1 MRREAAPG
9 REHPHHPPFCPG
21 RNPLCYTPPVTTVPD
36 LPDSP
41 LLSQLN
47 PNQAQAANHHTGPAL
62 VIAGA
67 GSGKTRTL
75 VYRIAHLI
83 GHYGADPGEIL
94 AVTFTNKAAAE
105 MRERAKHLVQG
116 ADRLWMSTFH
126 SAGVRILRAY
136 GEHIGLRRGF
146 VIYDDDDQMDILKEV
161 MGSIPGIGPDTNPRV
176 LRSILDRAKSNL
188 LTPADLDRSPELFI
202 SGIPREAAAEA
213 YRRYEAR
220 KKGQNAIDFGDL
232 ITETVRLFQ
241 EVPAVLDRVQ
251 DRAKFIHVDEYQDTN
266 KAQYELTRLLA
277 SRDRNL
283 LVVGDP
289 DQCLPPG
296 TPVCTPQGERPI
308 ETVEEGDFVCGTGG
322 GGGLVPGRVT
332 HVKRGHFQGPLWKV
346 TVGGRTLRGTPHHVV
361 LARHE
366 PMAGQWYVYLMYRE
380 DRGYRVGLTVGARQ
394 NSEGK
399 TDYGYRVRLNQE
411 NGDKVWVLR
420 VCDSRAD
427 AAYWEALYAA
437 RYGLPTALFHGVGR
451 NLALSEDHL
460 TRLFAELDTAGAARR
475 LMADLHL
482 HPDFPHHRP
491 QNGVRRQSVNL
502 IMYSDHRHG
511 LIGYH
516 RIQWSS
522 NRADI
527 AQKLLDTG
535 HPVRGNGKGGFRLEV
550 SRKDYAQA
558 LVEAQHIARD
568 GGLELQRKALVGG
581 KMYVFLP
588 LSHLHPGMKMLAQ
601 EEGELREVSVEA
613 VSQEAYDGPVYD
625 LTVSPTHTYVAGGLL
640 VHNSIYKFRGAD
652 IQNILDFQKDYPD
665 AKVYMLEHNYRSSA
679 RVLNLANKLI
689 ENNSE
694 RLDKTLKAVKED
706 GHPVVFHRAPDHRA
720 EGDFVAEWITRLHG
734 EGRPFTDMAV
744 LYRTNAQS
752 RVIEESLRRVQIPAK
767 IVGGVS
773 FYDRREIRDILAYA
787 RLAINPDDD
796 VALRRIIGRPR
807 RGIGDTALERLMEW
821 ARVNGTSLLTACAN
835 AQELNI
841 LDRGAQKPVEFAQL
855 MQAMSEAADNY
866 EPGPFLRYV
875 IEHSGYLD
883 LLRQEGQEGQVRMEN
898 LDELVNAAEE
908 WSGEHEGTIA
918 DFLDDAALLS
928 SVDDM
933 RSRTENRDKP
943 EEAVTLMTLHNAK
956 GLEFPVVFIVGAEEG
971 LLPSKNALIE
981 PGGIEEERRLFYV
994 GITRAMERLFLTAA
1008 QNRMQYG
1015 KTIAAEDS
1023 RFLEEL
1029 GDGFDTVDPYGQVV
1043 EYRQKS
1049 WKDYRPTVPTRP
1061 AAVKNTSPMTEGMAY
1076 RGGEKVKHPKFGEG
1090 QVLAVAGVGDR
1101 QEVTVHFPSVGTKK
1115 LLVKFANL
1123 SPA

>member
-1 MRREAAPG
+1 MTA
-9 REHPHHPPFCPG
+9 
-21 RNPLCYTPPVTTVPD
+21 VPD
-36 LPDSP
+36 LPASS
-41 LLSQLN
+41 LLAQLN
-47 PNQAQAANHHTGPAL
+47 PNQAQAANHYTGPAL

-83 GHYGADPGEIL
+83 GHYGVDPGEIL

-105 MRERAKHLVQG
+105 MRERARHLVEG

-136 GEHIGLRRGF
+136 GEHIGLKRGF
-146 VIYDDDDQMDILKEV
+146 VIYDDDDQLDILKEI
-161 MGSIPGIGPDTNPRV
+161 MGSIPGIGAETHPRV
-176 LRSILDRAKSNL
+176 LRGILDRAKSNL
-188 LTPADLDRSPELFI
+188 LTPADLARHPEPFI
-202 SGIPREAAAEA
+202 SGLPREVAAEA

-241 EVPAVLDRVQ
+241 EVPAVLERVQ
-251 DRAKFIHVDEYQDTN
+251 DRARFIHVDEYQDTN

-296 TPVCTPQGERPI
+296 TLVCTPAADQPI
-308 ETVEEGDFVCGTGG
+308 EAITEGDMVCGTGG
-322 GGGLVPGRVT
+322 DTSLVSGRVT
-332 HVKRGHFQGPLWKV
+332 QVRRGHFSGPLWSV
-346 TVGGRTLRGTPHHVV
+346 TAGGRTLRGTPHHVV

-380 DRGYRVGLTVGARQ
+380 DRGYRIGLTVGARQ

-427 AAYWEALYAA
+427 AAYWEAFYAA
-437 RYGLPTALFHGVGR
+437 RYGLPTALFHGTGR
-451 NLALSEDHL
+451 SLALSETHL
-460 TRLFAELDTAGAARR
+460 ARLFAELDTASAAAR
-475 LMADLHL
+475 LLADLHL

-502 IMYSDHRHG
+502 IMYSDHRSG
-511 LIGYH
+511 LVGYH

-527 AQKLLDTG
+527 AQRLLDAG
-535 HPVRGNGKGGFRLEV
+535 HPVRSNGKGGYRLEV
-550 SRKDYAQA
+550 SCKDYAQA
-558 LVEAQHIARD
+558 LAEAQQIARD
-568 GGLELQRKALVGG
+568 GRLELQRKAHIGG
-581 KMYVFLP
+581 KMYAFLP

-601 EEGELREVSVEA
+601 EGGELREVAVEA
-613 VSQEAYDGPVYD
+613 IAQEAYDGPVYD

-640 VHNSIYKFRGAD
+640 VHNSIYRFRGAD
-652 IQNILDFQKDYPD
+652 IQNILDFQKDYLD
-665 AKVYMLEHNYRSSA
+665 AKVYMLEQNYRSSA
-679 RVLNLANKLI
+679 RVLTIANKLI
-689 ENNSE
+689 ENNAE
-694 RLDKTLKAVKED
+694 RLEKTLRPVKED
-706 GHPVVFHRAPDHRA
+706 GHPVLFHRATDQRA
-720 EGDFVAEWITRLHG
+720 EGDFVAEWLTRLHA
-734 EGRPFTDMAV
+734 EGMRFSDMAV

-767 IVGGVS
+767 IVGGVG
-773 FYDRREIRDILAYA
+773 FYDRREIKDVLAYA

-796 VALRRIIGRPR
+796 VALRRIIGRPK

-821 ARVNGTSLLTACAN
+821 ARVNGTSILTACAH

-841 LDRGAQKPVEFAQL
+841 LERGAQKAVEFAGL
-855 MQAMSEAADNY
+855 MHAMSEAADND

-875 IEHSGYLD
+875 IETSGYLD
-883 LLRQEGQEGQVRMEN
+883 LLRQEGQEGQVRLEN
-898 LDELVNAAEE
+898 LEELVSAAEE
-908 WSGEHEGTIA
+908 WSRENEGTIG

-933 RSRTENRDKP
+933 RTKQENKDVP
-943 EEAVTLMTLHNAK
+943 EDAVTLMTLHNAK
-956 GLEFPVVFIVGAEEG
+956 GLEFPVVFIVGTEEG
-971 LLPSKNALIE
+971 LLPSKNALLE

-1015 KTIAAEDS
+1015 KTLATEDS
-1023 RFLEEL
+1023 RFLEEIK
-1029 GDGFDTVDPYGQVV
+1029 GGFDTVDAYGQVIDD
-1043 EYRQKS
+1043 RPKS
-1049 WKDYRPTVPTRP
+1049 WKEYRPTESARP
-1061 AAVKNTSPMTEGMAY
+1061 GAVKNTSPLTEGMAY
-1076 RGGEKVKHPKFGEG
+1076 RGGEKVRHPKFGEG
-1090 QVLAVAGVGDR
+1090 QVLAVAGLGDR
-1101 QEVTVHFPSVGTKK
+1101 QEVTVHFPSAGTKK

-1123 SPA
+1123 TRA